1 MSADRGNKNFTM
13 WHYLFSYARY
23 SNKDQRLSLLGAL
36 ILPLEAIPQA
46 VGAIPLRL
54 GVFLGVL
61 GCQGLFPW
69 HLELLPWCWGLTP
82 WVLGATSRA
91 LGAIPRALEANPRI
105 QNFEQSSPR
114 KMPQK
119 KNYLQHLQQGKWKM
133 TQKIT
138 TCSIYNRANDEL
150 KYYLL
155 GARRLKPIRAQKEI
169 KTTLK
174 NKGSFTNYVY
184 IFLPFFDPP
193 THSG

>member
-1 MSADRGNKNFTM
+1 MYSLLNCPLYFFSFYIQTRLKGLQYMSADRGNKNFTM

-114 KMPQK
+114 KMPQNKLLAVFTIGQMK
-119 KNYLQHLQQGKWKM
+119 KD
-133 TQKIT
+133 T
-138 TCSIYNRANDEL
+138 E
-150 KYYLL
+150 
-155 GARRLKPIRAQKEI
+155 
-169 KTTLK
+169 
-174 NKGSFTNYVY
+174 
-184 IFLPFFDPP
+184 
-193 THSG
+193 